1 MVLGALFL
9 GTMPTPGHGE
19 RPQGQDR
26 ASLEHPLPGASPLAQ
41 AAQTAAGWEAANL
54 PFNIYIYVF
63 PPTCLD
69 TGPLCQSAED
79 ASQQCQQPLLPLRPS
94 SCRAAS
100 ALWAGAALLPF
111 PGAWFGEKGRK
122 IPPFALEQGETQ
134 GWTHKHPSGGPSFCP
149 RDVFWDMKAL
159 GLHPRPRC
167 RRLRGPAAPTAPAML
182 ARGAGRGRGT
192 TAKIGKWRPEK
203 VSMCVDSS
211 KAREGF
217 REKNNNNKKITSYG

>member
-1 MVLGALFL
+1 M
-9 GTMPTPGHGE
+9 
-19 RPQGQDR
+19 
-26 ASLEHPLPGASPLAQ
+26 
-41 AAQTAAGWEAANL
+41 
-54 PFNIYIYVF
+54 F

-79 ASQQCQQPLLPLRPS
+79 ASQRCQQPLLPLRPS

-100 ALWAGAALLPF
+100 ALFGQVQRFRLSQD
-111 PGAWFGEKGRK
+111 PGFGEKGRK
-122 IPPFALEQGETQ
+122 IPPFALEQGETR

-149 RDVFWDMKAL
+149 RGVFWDMKAL
-159 GLHPRPRC
+159 GMHPQPRC

-182 ARGAGRGRGT
+182 ARGAGKGHGT

-217 REKNNNNKKITSYG
+217 RKK